1 MEECVSVEIESIREL
16 AETYKNSYFTAA
28 ISFAEAQGKT
38 CIDVPIDALQYL
50 QLADSA
56 RLVENMDRYGID
68 SYTLKK
74 NALALLLELDG
85 KYSEDKYISLMI
97 KFNMYKEFQKHIFSR
112 IWQLGGY
119 RLESELWGISTE
131 FLTAYPYETAD
142 GDTMLMYLIKK
153 KERDRAIE
161 VAYGYS
167 WNIRADHINENGDTA
182 LTLACREGM
191 SDVALAILKTG
202 NANPGHVDAEDDTA
216 LSSAIR
222 NYMETVALAILETG
236 DANPGHVDGSD
247 DTALILAC
255 EVGMSNVAMAILKTG
270 NANPGHISKYNDT
283 ALIMACREKMRKV
296 ALAILNTGDAN
307 PEYIAKDGNTAL
319 KLAREH
325 DMPDV
330 VTALEHILSEK

>member
-56 RLVENMDRYGID
+56 RLVENMDRYGIN

-74 NALALLLELDG
+74 NALALLIKLDC
-85 KYSEDKYISLMI
+85 KHSEDKYINLMI
-97 KFNMYKEFQKHIFSR
+97 EFDMYKEFQEHIFSG
-112 IWQLGGY
+112 IWWSGY
-119 RLESELWGISTE
+119 KLERELHYINTE

-142 GDTMLMYLIKK
+142 GDTMLICLIKM
-153 KERDRAIE
+153 KEKDRAIE
-161 VAYGYS
+161 VAYGHS
-167 WNIRADHINENGDTA
+167 WNVRADHVNEDGDTA

-202 NANPGHVDAEDDTA
+202 NANPGHVDSEDDTA

-222 NYMETVALAILETG
+222 NDMEEVALAILQTG

-255 EVGMSNVAMAILKTG
+255 EGMPRVAMAILKTG

-307 PEYIAKDGNTAL
+307 PEYIGKDGKTAL

-330 VTALEHILSEK
+330 VTAIGGIAP